1 MLNVILALYVISL
14 NPKLSTLL
22 SHGSKPSTSG
32 RGDKESTSLR
42 HRENFR
48 RSRLVSPRYRPGQ
61 DTSAV
66 PVGGEESMG
75 CFCATSNYTSGG
87 ESCSSFCLVTFPDA
101 TTPRMSKSYPCS
113 LSNAS
118 QLAYAGVVYL
128 RMIDEQGDI
137 HTSMVISETKV
148 APVMRSTIPRLDLY
162 GARATCL
169 P

>member
-1 MLNVILALYVISL
+1 MPPAITQVEERAAAPFVLPHSHLKDVKVVSMQLHG
-14 NPKLSTLL
+14 LS
-22 SHGSKPSTSG
+22 
-32 RGDKESTSLR
+32 D
-42 HRENFR
+42 
-48 RSRLVSPRYRPGQ
+48 
-61 DTSAV
+61 
-66 PVGGEESMG
+66 
-75 CFCATSNYTSGG
+75 
-87 ESCSSFCLVTFPDA
+87 
-101 TTPRMSKSYPCS
+101 
-113 LSNAS
+113 AS